1 MAAQDYYK
9 TLGLQR
15 SAKPEEI
22 RNAYRKLARKYHP
35 DINPGDKAAEEKFKE
50 ISVAYEV
57 LSDPEKRQRYD
68 EFGEEGLSPGF
79 DPEKAR
85 AYQRWQESSAQ
96 TGGSFRFEPGDV
108 DDLFGFGF
116 GEFAGLRGSARSP
129 ARGEDI
135 ETQMDIDFLDAVRGF
150 QTSLRIQRPVP
161 CSRCAGKGI
170 RGSSTVT
177 CPECR
182 GSGQKSFKRQGLS
195 LRQTCPRCLGSG
207 ALAGQSCDAC
217 AGSGRVVGVETVRVN
232 IPPGSETGKRIRVP
246 GKGASG
252 IRGGPAGD
260 LYIMPRVRPHPLLT
274 RDGNHLTLELPI
286 TIGEALAGTVI
297 EVPTPSGP
305 VKVKVPPGSQSGQK
319 LRIKGKG
326 VPQHGTTP
334 AGDLYL
340 RLMIKAPKDNVPE
353 EVIERLDKAYG
364 ENVRKDLRL

>member
-1 MAAQDYYK
+1 MSNRDYYEI
-9 TLGLQR
+9 LGI
-15 SAKPEEI
+15 P
-22 RNAYRKLARKYHP
+22 RNASNDEIKASFRKLARQYHP
-35 DINPGDKAAEEKFKE
+35 DVNKESDAEEKFKE
-50 ISVAYEV
+50 VNEAYSI
-57 LSDPEKRQRYD
+57 LSDPEKRKRYD
-68 EFGEEGLSPGF
+68 EFGEEGLGPGF

-85 AYQRWQESSAQ
+85 AYQRWQQESAQ
-96 TGGSFRFEPGDV
+96 TGGSFRFEAGDF

-116 GEFAGLRGSARSP
+116 DEFAGVRGSPRSP
-129 ARGEDI
+129 ARGADI

-161 CSRCAGKGI
+161 CSRCGGKGI
-170 RGSSTVT
+170 RGSSTVI
-177 CPECR
+177 CPECK
-182 GSGQKSFKRQGLS
+182 GTGQKTLTRQGLS

-207 ALAGQSCDAC
+207 ALSGPACDGC

-232 IPPGSETGKRIRVP
+232 IPPGAETGKRIRVP

-252 IRGGPAGD
+252 VRGGPAGD
-260 LYIMPRVRPHPLLT
+260 LYIVPRVRPHPLFT
-274 RDGNHLTLELPI
+274 RDGNHLTVEVPI

-305 VKVKVPPGSQSGQK
+305 LKVKVPPGSQSGQQ

-326 VPQHGTTP
+326 VPTHGTLP

-340 RLMIKAPKDNVPE
+340 RLMIKVPRDSVPK
-353 EVIERLDKAYG
+353 EVIDRLDKAYR